1 MLRGR
6 FYCVCYRERK
16 EAIAHVGCLWFKGG
30 ISPTGWQEI
39 KRSLSGLW
47 GLSHDADSFLLALIL
62 ETGFQVGEWD
72 PDDPFNHPHHTLQNL
87 RVSHHA
93 THQDALN
100 STSVKDGEDCV
111 YICVWLRVCVCLQ
124 SLKDMHPLPSL
135 LGQACGVEFHKRAS
149 LM

>member
-16 EAIAHVGCLWFKGG
+16 EAIAHVGCLGFNGG

-47 GLSHDADSFLLALIL
+47 GVSHDAESFLLALIL

-72 PDDPFNHPHHTLQNL
+72 PDDPFNHPHTLQNL

-93 THQDALN
+93 TYQNALN
-100 STSVKDGEDCV
+100 STSVKDAEDCV
-111 YICVWLRVCVCLQ
+111 YIYVCVAARVWLQ
-124 SLKDMHPLPSL
+124 HLKYVHPLPSL